1 MSKWTYQQSLQ
12 KQQNADLDRLQIF
25 SKPNKPLYHYTS
37 RDVFWK
43 IMDSETFLARHIM
56 FSNDYEENKIG
67 NQKVKDI
74 LGNGDIETKET
85 GALPF
90 MICFCAEDDLLSQWR
105 GYAKEGVAMEFDF
118 SKGLY
123 GLEEG
128 FSTYNCYTIMN
139 NEAEKEAYLS
149 KDTDEFF
156 MGAIVSPYSVIYTE
170 ENGEQ
175 SKKVDPVIDLHMKT
189 IKSGP
194 RDVWWQRAV
203 EMIPYIKNK
212 KFDEEKEY
220 RLIFD
225 MNLLVSESQQHLLQ
239 QKYTYL
245 DVGGVRKP
253 NIRVKFGN
261 MLECKNENIIL
272 YYIDSDLNGSIDTLK
287 QELKKEKIA
296 LKAVRKPRKYKMAK
310 NEVLISAGVY
320 QEKVCTKLRRILHQR
335 PAAADKISIWCDGHL
350 PIRRIVVA
358 PSKDAELMKC
368 SIEEYLKT
376 KYWAK
381 DIKVDLS
388 KIPLRL

>member
-1 MSKWTYQQSLQ
+1 MSKWTYPQSLQ
-12 KQQNADLDRLQIF
+12 KQQNADLADLQIF
-25 SKPNKPLYHYTS
+25 SVPDKPLYHYTS
-37 RDVFWK
+37 REVFWK

-67 NQKVKDI
+67 NQKVVAALKDA
-74 LGNGDIETKET
+74 GIEARET

-90 MICFCAEDDLLSQWR
+90 MICFCAKDDLLSQWR

-123 GLEEG
+123 GLQEG

-139 NEAEKEAYLS
+139 NESEKEDYLS
-149 KDTDEFF
+149 KDTGRLF
-156 MGAIVSPYSVIYTE
+156 MGAIASPYSVIYTE
-170 ENGEQ
+170 ADEEQ
-175 SKKVDPVIDLHMKT
+175 SGKLDPVIDSHMKK
-189 IKSGP
+189 IRGKP
-194 RDVWWQRAV
+194 KEVWWQRAV
-203 EMIPYIKNK
+203 EMIPYIKND
-212 KFDEEKEY
+212 KFHEENEY

-245 DVGGVRKP
+245 DVDGVRKP

-261 MLECKNENIIL
+261 MLEWEDKVITL
-272 YYIDSDLNGSIDTLK
+272 YYVDSDLDDSIRTLK
-287 QELKKEKIA
+287 QELKKEKIILRA
-296 LKAVRKPRKYKMAK
+296 IRKPRKYKMAA
-310 NEVLISAGVY
+310 NEVLVSAGEH
-320 QEKVCTKLRRILHQR
+320 QETVCTKLRRVLHQR

-350 PIRRIVVA
+350 PVRRIVVA
-358 PSKDAELMKC
+358 PSRDAELMKY
-368 SIEEYLKT
+368 SIEEYIKT

-381 DIKVDLS
+381 DIVVEIS